1 MWIWVHSSV
10 LSSMFHLCLPL
21 PDSGNGMWNRLRE
34 YPVQSSWSAI
44 PIPQRCV
51 LKPPEGSA
59 CGGGCLRAIQKFIE
73 PHIVQGFEE
82 GSLGRRWLHLHSG
95 NLSSKQEELEWN
107 SMVK

>member
-1 MWIWVHSSV
+1 ME
-10 LSSMFHLCLPL
+10 CGT
-21 PDSGNGMWNRLRE
+21 DSENTPYSPAG
-34 YPVQSSWSAI
+34 VQF
-44 PIPQRCV
+44 PFPQRRF